1 MDSASAA
8 KLGVVAT
15 CAPSAD
21 AAPTVKIRASMRA
34 VRSAIV
40 WPVIV
45 LATVAFG
52 VPAIFAALLPPR
64 GDWFLRFARGWAR
77 TLLAV
82 AGVRVRVL
90 HPERLD
96 RSRSFVVVAN
106 HESFCDILVLLA
118 NLPMQVRFLAKRSI
132 FRVPVL
138 GWSIAAAGFIAVD
151 REDRSRGTETV
162 DAALRRLSGGRSV
175 VIFPEETRTR
185 TGDLLPFKRGA
196 AHLAL
201 RSGLPILPIA
211 LAGTFRVLR
220 RGSLLIAPGPV
231 AMSVGDPIEVS
242 GRTLRDRE
250 AVTRVARENVQS
262 LREEARREVA

>member
-1 MDSASAA
+1 
-8 KLGVVAT
+8 
-15 CAPSAD
+15 
-21 AAPTVKIRASMRA
+21 MRA
-34 VRSAIV
+34 IRSAVV
-40 WPVIV
+40 WPVIA

-82 AGVRVRVL
+82 AGVSVRVL
-90 HPERLD
+90 HPERLE
-96 RSRSFVVVAN
+96 RGRSFVVVAN

-118 NLPMQVRFLAKRSI
+118 NLPMQVRFLAKRSV

-138 GWSIAAAGFIAVD
+138 GWSIAAAGFIPVD

-162 DAALRRLSGGRSV
+162 QAALDRLSGGRSL

-185 TGDLLPFKRGA
+185 NGELLPFKRGA

-201 RSGLPILPIA
+201 RSGLPILPVA
-211 LAGTFRVLR
+211 LAGTLRVLK
-220 RGSLLIAPGPV
+220 RGSLLITPGPV
-231 AMSVGDPIEVS
+231 VMTVGNPIEVS

-250 AVTRVARENVQS
+250 AVTRAV
-262 LREEARREVA
+262 REEVQALRDEAQQTVA

>member
-1 MDSASAA
+1 
-8 KLGVVAT
+8 
-15 CAPSAD
+15 
-21 AAPTVKIRASMRA
+21 MRA

-52 VPAIFAALLPPR
+52 VPAILAALVPPR

-77 TLLAV
+77 TVLAV

-96 RSRSFVVVAN
+96 RDRSFVIVAN

-118 NLPMQVRFLAKRSI
+118 NLPMQVRFLAKRSV

-138 GWSIAAAGFIAVD
+138 GWSIAAAGFVPVD

-175 VIFPEETRTR
+175 VVFPEETRTR
-185 TGDLLPFKRGA
+185 NGELLPFKRGA

-201 RSGLPILPIA
+201 RSGLPILPVG
-211 LAGTFRVLR
+211 LAGTFRVLK
-220 RGSLLIAPGPV
+220 RGSLLITPGTV
-231 AMSVGDPIEVS
+231 AMSVGEPIEVA
-242 GRTLRDRE
+242 GHTLKDRE
-250 AVTRVARENVQS
+250 AITRTTRQ
-262 LREEARREVA
+262 EVAALRAEAQSSVA

>member
-1 MDSASAA
+1 
-8 KLGVVAT
+8 
-15 CAPSAD
+15 
-21 AAPTVKIRASMRA
+21 MRA
-34 VRSAIV
+34 IRSAIV
-40 WPVIV
+40 WPIIV

-64 GDWFLRFARGWAR
+64 GDWFLRIARGWAR

-82 AGVRVRVL
+82 AGVSVRVL
-90 HPERLD
+90 HSERLEPG
-96 RSRSFVVVAN
+96 RSFVVVAN

-118 NLPMQVRFLAKRSI
+118 NLPMQVRFLAKRSV

-138 GWSIAAAGFIAVD
+138 GWSIAAAGFIPVD

-162 DAALRRLSGGRSV
+162 EAALRRLSGGRSL
-175 VIFPEETRTR
+175 VIFPEETRTS

-201 RSGLPILPIA
+201 RSGLPILPVA

-220 RGSLLIAPGPV
+220 RGSLVITPGPV
-231 AMSVGDPIEVS
+231 AMSVGSPIEVS
-242 GRTLRDRE
+242 GRALRDRE
-250 AVTRVARENVQS
+250 AVTRAARDEVGV
-262 LREEARREVA
+262 LRAEARRAVA

>member
-1 MDSASAA
+1 
-8 KLGVVAT
+8 
-15 CAPSAD
+15 
-21 AAPTVKIRASMRA
+21 MRA

-77 TLLAV
+77 TILAV
-82 AGVRVRVL
+82 AGIRVRVL
-90 HPERLD
+90 HPERLEPG
-96 RSRSFVVVAN
+96 RSFVIVAN

-118 NLPMQVRFLAKRSI
+118 HLPMQVRFLAKRSV

-138 GWSIAAAGFIAVD
+138 GWSIAAAGFVPVD

-162 DAALRRLSGGRSV
+162 DAALQRLSGGRSV

-185 TGDLLPFKRGA
+185 NGALLPFKRGA

-201 RSGLPILPIA
+201 RSGLPILPVA
-211 LAGTFRVLR
+211 LAGTFRVLK
-220 RGSLLIAPGPV
+220 RGSLLITPGPV
-231 AMSVGDPIEVS
+231 VMSVGNPIEVS
-242 GRTLRDRE
+242 GRTVRDRE
-250 AVTRVARENVQS
+250 AVTRAAREEVQA
-262 LREEARREVA
+262 LRDEAQRSVA

>member
-1 MDSASAA
+1 
-8 KLGVVAT
+8 V
-15 CAPSAD
+15 
-21 AAPTVKIRASMRA
+21 RA

-40 WPVIV
+40 WPIIV

-64 GDWFLRFARGWAR
+64 GDWFLWFARGWAR

-82 AGVRVRVL
+82 AGVSVRVL
-90 HPERLD
+90 HGDQLEPG
-96 RSRSFVVVAN
+96 RSFVVVAN

-118 NLPMQVRFLAKRSI
+118 NLPMQVRFMAKRSV

-138 GWSIAAAGFIAVD
+138 GWSIAAAGFIPVD
-151 REDRSRGTETV
+151 REDRSRGSETV
-162 DAALRRLSGGRSV
+162 AAALARLSGGRSV
-175 VIFPEETRTR
+175 VVFPEETRSR

-201 RSGLPILPIA
+201 KSGLPLLPIG
-211 LAGTFRVLR
+211 LAGTFRVLP

-231 AMSVGDPIEVS
+231 VMSVGDPIEVA
-242 GRTLRDRE
+242 GRTLKDRE
-250 AVTRVARENVQS
+250 TLTRAAREEVAS
-262 LREEARREVA
+262 LRDEAQQLIA

>member
-1 MDSASAA
+1 
-8 KLGVVAT
+8 
-15 CAPSAD
+15 
-21 AAPTVKIRASMRA
+21 MRA
-34 VRSAIV
+34 LRSAIV
-40 WPVIV
+40 WPVIG

-82 AGVRVRVL
+82 AGVSVRVL
-90 HPERLD
+90 HPERLEPHE
-96 RSRSFVVVAN
+96 SFVIISN

-118 NLPMQVRFLAKRSI
+118 NLPMQVRFLAKRSV

-138 GWSIAAAGFIAVD
+138 GWSIAAAGFVPVD
-151 REDRSRGTETV
+151 REERSRGADTV
-162 DAALRRLSGGRSV
+162 EAALQRLSGGRSL

-220 RGSLLIAPGPV
+220 RGSLLITPGPV
-231 AMSVGDPIEVS
+231 VMSVGNPIEVT
-242 GRTLRDRE
+242 GRTIRDRE
-250 AVTRVARENVQS
+250 AVTRAARDQVEA
-262 LREEARREVA
+262 LRVEAQREVA

>member
-1 MDSASAA
+1 
-8 KLGVVAT
+8 
-15 CAPSAD
+15 
-21 AAPTVKIRASMRA
+21 MRA
-34 VRSAIV
+34 LRSAIV

-77 TLLAV
+77 TLLIV

-96 RSRSFVVVAN
+96 RGRSFVIVAN

-118 NLPMQVRFLAKRSI
+118 NLPMQVRFLAKRSV

-138 GWSIAAAGFIAVD
+138 GWSIAAAGFIPVD
-151 REDRSRGTETV
+151 REDRTRGSETV
-162 DAALRRLSGGRSV
+162 EAALERLSGGRSV
-175 VIFPEETRTR
+175 VVFPEETRTS

-211 LAGTFRVLR
+211 LAGTFQVLKR
-220 RGSLLIAPGPV
+220 ESLLITPGPV
-231 AMSVGDPIEVS
+231 AMSVGNPIEVS
-242 GRTLRDRE
+242 GRSPRERE
-250 AVTRVARENVQS
+250 AVTRTARDEIRALRAEAQRAVA
-262 LREEARREVA
+262 

>member
-1 MDSASAA
+1 M
-8 KLGVVAT
+8 
-15 CAPSAD
+15 
-21 AAPTVKIRASMRA
+21 
-34 VRSAIV
+34 IV

-45 LATVAFG
+45 LATVLFG

-64 GDWFLRFARGWAR
+64 GDWFLRFARSWAR

-90 HPERLD
+90 HSERLV
-96 RSRSFVVVAN
+96 RGESFVIVAN

-118 NLPMQVRFLAKRSI
+118 NLPMQVRFLAKRSV

-138 GWSIAAAGFIAVD
+138 GWSIAAAGFIPVD
-151 REDRSRGTETV
+151 RQDRSRGMETV

-175 VIFPEETRTR
+175 VVFPEETRTR

-211 LAGTFRVLR
+211 LAGTYHVLP
-220 RGSLLIAPGPV
+220 RGSLAITPGPV
-231 AMSVGDPIEVS
+231 VMSVGNPIEVS
-242 GRTLRDRE
+242 ERTLSDRD
-250 AVTRVARENVQS
+250 AVTRAARDEVES
-262 LREEARREVA
+262 LREEARRALA